1 MIRVDLRPEDETLA
15 NILSN
20 LEFVSSKNLPATAK
34 AFKIA
39 SALVQYTWKS
49 YAAGRPIKGSSMRL
63 KNPTGAYKNSIKIRF
78 LSPFNH
84 EIYSDSPIALYL
96 EKGTQEYDMKKT
108 HPYGKQSRI
117 VKKTVKKKGVV
128 VRREGDPYLI
138 IPFRH
143 GVPGTQSFVQKYG
156 DSTVATAMPEQVFQ
170 QIERILKTDE
180 DQMSKRIKGRTFDPN
195 FKGELIP
202 RAKYKW
208 GARFKG
214 MGFSQMEGLVAMD
227 TSSPKKKSSQYMTFR
242 VISVNSP
249 AMKWI
254 VKARPAMN
262 ITQHVVNNTKEEMKK
277 LITSGVRQDL
287 GI

>member
-20 LEFVSSKNLPATAK
+20 LEFVSSKSLPATFK
-34 AFKIA
+34 AFKMV

-49 YAAGRPIKGSSMRL
+49 YASGRPIKGSSMRL
-63 KNPTGAYKNSIKIRF
+63 KNPTGAYKNSIKTRF

-117 VKKTVKKKGVV
+117 VKKTVKKRGVII
-128 VRREGDPYLI
+128 RKKGDPYLI

-143 GVPGTQSFVQKYG
+143 GVPGTQSY
-156 DSTVATAMPEQVFQ
+156 APLPEQVFQ
-170 QIERILKTDE
+170 QIERILKADE
-180 DQMSKRIKGRTFDPN
+180 DLMSKRIKGRTFDPN

-202 RAKYKW
+202 RAKYNW

-214 MGFSQMEGLVAMD
+214 MGFDQMEGLVVMD
-227 TSSPKKKSSQYMTFR
+227 TSSPKEKRSSYMTFR
-242 VISVNSP
+242 VISANSP

-262 ITQHVVNNTKEEMKK
+262 ITRHVVENTKEKMKK
-277 LITSGVRQDL
+277 LIESGVRQDL